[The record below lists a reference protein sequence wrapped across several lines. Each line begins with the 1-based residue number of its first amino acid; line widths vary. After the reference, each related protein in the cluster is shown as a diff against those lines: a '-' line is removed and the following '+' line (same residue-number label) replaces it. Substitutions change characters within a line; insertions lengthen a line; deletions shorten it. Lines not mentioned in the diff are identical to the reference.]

1 VVFQN
6 PALAPRFRKKKLA
19 ASGPALDHRWTVST
33 PTVPPP
39 TESTPPAKSKR
50 ALLWT
55 STTYFG
61 EGLPWSFLHQMA
73 AEFLTAIGAS
83 NAQVGMTSAL
93 HGAVTLKFLW
103 SPIVDLFG
111 RKRSWL
117 WIMQVILGLGMIAV
131 GALVPS
137 GNLTLFWAALAVI
150 SIFHATHD
158 IACDGFYLQALDR
171 KGQALFAGTR
181 IAAFRV
187 ATLVGSSALV
197 WVAAK
202 SDWMVAFAVAGVLM
216 VATAGVNR
224 VVMPH
229 PEEHHP
235 QDAAAGA
242 APKPTALAFLEA
254 YKTFLTQPKAVLV
267 LSFLLLYRVGD
278 IMMFGQSKPFL
289 RDLGVTTAQRGILN
303 GFSISFTILGS
314 IVGGAI
320 IARKGL
326 ARCLVPIAYLQNL
339 AIPLYVLMAVVRPTL
354 PGIVAIVLTEQFVAG
369 VGAVAF
375 SVFQMQRTR
384 KAFSAAHFAFMT
396 AVVSA
401 SSMVPGMVSGF
412 ISQRVGFP
420 LFFTIAFLASLPSL
434 VLVHFVPKEPIESE
448 AR

>member
-1 VVFQN
+1 V
-6 PALAPRFRKKKLA
+6 ASDAPKPRK
-19 ASGPALDHRWTVST
+19 D
-33 PTVPPP
+33 
-39 TESTPPAKSKR
+39 
-50 ALLWT
+50 LLWT

-103 SPIVDLFG
+103 SPLVDLFG
-111 RKRSWL
+111 RKRTWL
-117 WIMQVILGLGMIAV
+117 WLMQIILGVGMLAIAAV
-131 GALVPS
+131 VPS
-137 GNLTLFWAALAVI
+137 GNLTVFWAGLAVL

-171 KGQALFAGTR
+171 KGQALFSGTR

-197 WVAAK
+197 WVADRSNWSIALG
-202 SDWMVAFAVAGVLM
+202 AAGLLM
-216 VATAGVNR
+216 LCTAAINR
-224 VVMPH
+224 IVMPY
-229 PEEHHP
+229 PPEHHP
-235 QDAAAGA
+235 QETVATADH
-242 APKPTALAFLEA
+242 PRPTAFAFLEA
-254 YKTFLTQPKAVLV
+254 YKTFLTQPQAVLV

-289 RDLGVTTAQRGILN
+289 RDLGVATGQRGILN
-303 GFSISFTILGS
+303 GFSICATIVGS

-320 IARKGL
+320 ISRKGL
-326 ARCLVPIAYLQNL
+326 ARCLVPMAYLQNL
-339 AIPLYVLMAVVRPTL
+339 AIPLYIAMAVLKPHL
-354 PGIVAIVLTEQFVAG
+354 PGIVAIVLAEQFVAG
-369 VGAVAF
+369 MGAVAF

-384 KAFSAAHFAFMT
+384 KAFSAAHFAFIT

-401 SSMVPGMVSGF
+401 SSMLPGMASGF

-420 LFFTIAFLASLPSL
+420 TFFTIAFLASLPGL
-434 VLVHFVPKEPIESE
+434 VLVHFVPKHPIESE
-448 AR
+448 GAT